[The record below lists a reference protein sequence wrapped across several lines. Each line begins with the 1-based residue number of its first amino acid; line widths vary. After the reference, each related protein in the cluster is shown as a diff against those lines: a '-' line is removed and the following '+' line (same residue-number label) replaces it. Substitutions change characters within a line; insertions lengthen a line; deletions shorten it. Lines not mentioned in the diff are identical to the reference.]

1 MALTDIFSESK
12 QPLETVLGLYFTK
25 AEKDVWEEIAP
36 DLLSFSFTDSETNTA
51 DSLSITLKDET
62 GKWAKRWN
70 PDPGERVKAYIKQKV
85 NGKVSG
91 TLSCGKFFVDTMKV
105 QGAPRIFEMGAVS
118 IPLNKSIRKR
128 IKSKAWEKTTLKK
141 IATAIADEANIK
153 LFWDSETDPEYDRVD
168 QKKESDLKMISR
180 LCDEAGLSLKV
191 TDDKL
196 VIFDQHSYENKKP
209 IKTITLG
216 ESPVLNYSFETC
228 QSDLYKSVTVS
239 YRSPKKKKKGKAGGY
254 TFDLKTGRK
263 VTKKKT
269 SNPAVFTYTA
279 TDPAADEN
287 GQEYY
292 LKSRCTSID
301 EAKRKATAMLR
312 KLNRRGVTG
321 DLSVIGDVDLVAG
334 AVVAV
339 KGFGIFDGNFIIGN
353 AKHDYGSNGYIT
365 SIQLRRVQKGY

>member
-1 MALTDIFSESK
+1 MAIADLFKTR
-12 QPLETVLGLYFTK
+12 QPIETALGLYFTE
-25 AEKDVWEEIAP
+25 AEKDVWEEIST
-36 DLLSFSFTDSETNTA
+36 DLLAFSFSDSETNAA

-62 GKWAKRWN
+62 GKWAQRWK
-70 PDPGERVKAYIKQKV
+70 PDPGERVKASIKKIID
-85 NGKVSG
+85 GKVVG
-91 TLSCGKFFVDTMKV
+91 TLNCGKFFVDTMKV
-105 QGAPRIFEMGAVS
+105 QGAPRTFEMGAVS
-118 IPLNKSIRKR
+118 IPLNKPIRKL
-128 IKSKAWEKTTLKK
+128 IKSKAWEKTSLKK
-141 IATAIADEANIK
+141 IAAAIAEEADIE
-153 LFWDSETDPEYDRVD
+153 LLWDSESDPEYDRVD
-168 QKKESDLKMISR
+168 QKKESDLKMVSR
-180 LCDEAGLSLKV
+180 LCDEAGLSIKV

-209 IKTITLG
+209 VKTITLG
-216 ESPVLNYSFETC
+216 ESDVLNYSFETS

-239 YRSPKKKKKGKAGGY
+239 YRSPKKKKKGRAGGY

-279 TDPAADEN
+279 TDPEADEN

-321 DLSVIGDVDLVAG
+321 DLTVVGDVDLVAG
-334 AVVAV
+334 AVLEI
-339 KGFGIFDGNFIIGN
+339 KGFGIFDGNFIIAT
-353 AKHDYGSNGYIT
+353 AKHDYGTNGYVT
-365 SIQLRRVQKGY
+365 SVQLRRVQKGY

>member
-1 MALTDIFSESK
+1 MAIADLFKTR
-12 QPLETVLGLYFTK
+12 QPIETALGLYFTE
-25 AEKDVWEEIAP
+25 AEKDVWEEIST
-36 DLLSFSFTDSETNTA
+36 DLLAFSFSDSETNTA

-62 GKWAKRWN
+62 GKWAQRWK
-70 PDPGERVKAYIKQKV
+70 PDPGERVKASIKKIID
-85 NGKVSG
+85 GKVVG
-91 TLSCGKFFVDTMKV
+91 TLNCGKFFVDTMKV
-105 QGAPRIFEMGAVS
+105 QGAPRTFEMGAVS
-118 IPLNKSIRKR
+118 IPLNKPIRKL
-128 IKSKAWEKTTLKK
+128 IKSKAWEKTSLRK
-141 IATAIADEANIK
+141 IASAIAEEADIE
-153 LFWDSETDPEYDRVD
+153 LLWDSESDPEYDRVD
-168 QKKESDLKMISR
+168 QKKESDLKMVSR
-180 LCDEAGLSLKV
+180 LCDEAGLSIKV

-209 IKTITLG
+209 VKTVTLG
-216 ESPVLNYSFETC
+216 KSDVLNYSFETS

-239 YRSPKKKKKGKAGGY
+239 YRSPKKKKKGRAGGY

-279 TDPAADEN
+279 TDPEADEN

-321 DLSVIGDVDLVAG
+321 DLTVVGDIDLVAG

-353 AKHDYGSNGYIT
+353 AKHDYGTNGYVT
-365 SIQLRRVQKGY
+365 SVQLRRVQKGY

>member
-1 MALTDIFSESK
+1 MAIADLFKTR
-12 QPLETVLGLYFTK
+12 QPIETALGLYFTE
-25 AEKDVWEEIAP
+25 AEKDVWEEIST
-36 DLLSFSFTDSETNTA
+36 DLLAFSFSDSETNTA

-62 GKWAKRWN
+62 GKWAQRWK
-70 PDPGERVKAYIKQKV
+70 PDPGERVKASIKKIID
-85 NGKVSG
+85 GKVVG
-91 TLSCGKFFVDTMKV
+91 TLNCGKFFVDTMKV
-105 QGAPRIFEMGAVS
+105 QGAPRTFEMGAVS
-118 IPLNKSIRKR
+118 IPLNKPIRKL
-128 IKSKAWEKTTLKK
+128 IKSKAWEKTSLKK
-141 IATAIADEANIK
+141 IAYAIAKEADIE
-153 LFWDSETDPEYDRVD
+153 LLWDSESDPEYDRVD
-168 QKKESDLKMISR
+168 QKKESDLKMVSR
-180 LCDEAGLSLKV
+180 LCDEAGLSIKV

-209 IKTITLG
+209 VKTVTLG
-216 ESPVLNYSFETC
+216 ESDVLNYSFETS

-239 YRSPKKKKKGKAGGY
+239 YRSPKKKKKGRAGGY

-279 TDPAADEN
+279 TDPEADEN

-321 DLSVIGDVDLVAG
+321 DLTVVGDVDLVAG

-353 AKHDYGSNGYIT
+353 AKHDYGSNGYVT
-365 SIQLRRVQKGY
+365 SVQLRRVQKGY

>member
-1 MALTDIFSESK
+1 MAIADLFKTR
-12 QPLETVLGLYFTK
+12 QPIETALGLYFTE
-25 AEKDVWEEIAP
+25 AEKDVCEEIST
-36 DLLSFSFTDSETNTA
+36 DLLSFSFSDSETNAA

-62 GKWAKRWN
+62 GKWAQRWK
-70 PDPGERVKAYIKQKV
+70 PDPGERVKASIKKIID
-85 NGKVSG
+85 GKVVG
-91 TLSCGKFFVDTMKV
+91 TLNCGKFFVDTMKV
-105 QGAPRIFEMGAVS
+105 QGAPRTFEMGAVS
-118 IPLNKSIRKR
+118 IPLNKPIRKL
-128 IKSKAWEKTTLKK
+128 IKSKAWEKTSLKK
-141 IATAIADEANIK
+141 IASAISEEADIE
-153 LFWDSETDPEYDRVD
+153 LLWDSESDPEYDRVD
-168 QKKESDLKMISR
+168 QKKESDLKMVSR
-180 LCDEAGLSLKV
+180 LCDEAGLSIKV

-209 IKTITLG
+209 VKTVTLG
-216 ESPVLNYSFETC
+216 ESDVLNYSFETS

-239 YRSPKKKKKGKAGGY
+239 YRSPKKKKKGRAGGY

-279 TDPAADEN
+279 TDPEADEN

-321 DLSVIGDVDLVAG
+321 DLTVVGDIDLVAG

>member
-1 MALTDIFSESK
+1 MAIADLFKTR
-12 QPLETVLGLYFTK
+12 QPIETALGLYFTE
-25 AEKDVWEEIAP
+25 AEKDVWEEIST
-36 DLLSFSFTDSETNTA
+36 DLLSFSFSDSETNAA

-62 GKWAKRWN
+62 GKWAQRWK
-70 PDPGERVKAYIKQKV
+70 PDPGERVKAYIKKIID
-85 NGKVSG
+85 GKVVG
-91 TLSCGKFFVDTMKV
+91 TLNCGKFFVDTMKV
-105 QGAPRIFEMGAVS
+105 QGAPRTFEMGAVS
-118 IPLNKSIRKR
+118 IPLNKPIRKL
-128 IKSKAWEKTTLKK
+128 IKSKAWEKTSLKK
-141 IATAIADEANIK
+141 IASAIAEEADIE
-153 LFWDSETDPEYDRVD
+153 LLWDSESDPEYDRVD
-168 QKKESDLKMISR
+168 QKKESDLKMVSR
-180 LCDEAGLSLKV
+180 LCDEAGLSIKV

-209 IKTITLG
+209 VKTLTLG
-216 ESPVLNYSFETC
+216 ESDVLNYSFETS

-239 YRSPKKKKKGKAGGY
+239 YRSPKKKKKGRAGGY

-279 TDPAADEN
+279 TDPEADEN

-321 DLSVIGDVDLVAG
+321 DLTVVGDVDLVAG
-334 AVVAV
+334 AVLEI
-339 KGFGIFDGNFIIGN
+339 KGFGIFDGNFIIAT
-353 AKHDYGSNGYIT
+353 AKHDYGTNGYVT
-365 SIQLRRVQKGY
+365 SVQLRRVQKGY

>member
-1 MALTDIFSESK
+1 MAIADLFKTR
-12 QPLETVLGLYFTK
+12 QPIETALGLYFTE
-25 AEKDVWEEIAP
+25 AEKDVWEEIST
-36 DLLSFSFTDSETNTA
+36 DLLAFSFSDSETNTA

-62 GKWAKRWN
+62 GKWAQRWK
-70 PDPGERVKAYIKQKV
+70 PDPGERVKASIKKIID
-85 NGKVSG
+85 GKVVG
-91 TLSCGKFFVDTMKV
+91 TLNCGKFFVDTMKV
-105 QGAPRIFEMGAVS
+105 QGAPRTFEMGAVS
-118 IPLNKSIRKR
+118 IPLNKPIRKL
-128 IKSKAWEKTTLKK
+128 IKSKAWEKTSLKK
-141 IATAIADEANIK
+141 IASAIAEEADIE
-153 LFWDSETDPEYDRVD
+153 LLWDSESDPEYDRVD
-168 QKKESDLKMISR
+168 QKKESDLKMVSR
-180 LCDEAGLSLKV
+180 LCDEAGLSIKV

-209 IKTITLG
+209 VKTVTLG
-216 ESPVLNYSFETC
+216 ESDVLNYSFETS

-239 YRSPKKKKKGKAGGY
+239 YRSPKKKKKGRAGGY

-279 TDPAADEN
+279 TDPEADEN

-321 DLSVIGDVDLVAG
+321 DLTVVGDIDLVAG
-334 AVVAV
+334 AVLEI
-339 KGFGIFDGNFIIGN
+339 KGFGIFDGNFIIAT
-353 AKHDYGSNGYIT
+353 AKHDYGTNGYVT
-365 SIQLRRVQKGY
+365 SVQLRRVQKGY

>member
-1 MALTDIFSESK
+1 MAIADLFKTR
-12 QPLETVLGLYFTK
+12 QPIETALGLYFTE
-25 AEKDVWEEIAP
+25 AEKDVWEEIST
-36 DLLSFSFTDSETNTA
+36 DLLAFSFSDSETNAA
-51 DSLSITLKDET
+51 DSLSINLKDET
-62 GKWAKRWN
+62 GKWAQRWK
-70 PDPGERVKAYIKQKV
+70 PDPGERVKASIKKIID
-85 NGKVSG
+85 GKVVG
-91 TLSCGKFFVDTMKV
+91 TLNCGKFFVDTMKV
-105 QGAPRIFEMGAVS
+105 QGAPRTFEMGAVS
-118 IPLNKSIRKR
+118 IPLNKPIRKL
-128 IKSKAWEKTTLKK
+128 IKSKAWEKTSLKK
-141 IATAIADEANIK
+141 IASAIAEEADIE
-153 LFWDSETDPEYDRVD
+153 LLWDSESDPEYDRVD
-168 QKKESDLKMISR
+168 QKKESDLKMVSR
-180 LCDEAGLSLKV
+180 LCDEAGLSIKV

-209 IKTITLG
+209 VKTVTLG
-216 ESPVLNYSFETC
+216 ESDVLNYSFETS

-239 YRSPKKKKKGKAGGY
+239 YRSPKKKKKGRAGGY

-279 TDPAADEN
+279 TDPEADEN

-321 DLSVIGDVDLVAG
+321 DLTVVGDVDLVAG
-334 AVVAV
+334 AVLEI
-339 KGFGIFDGNFIIGN
+339 KGFGIFDGNFIIAN
-353 AKHDYGSNGYIT
+353 AKHDYGTNGYVT

>member
-1 MALTDIFSESK
+1 MAIADLFKTR
-12 QPLETVLGLYFTK
+12 QPIETALGLYFTE
-25 AEKDVWEEIAP
+25 AEKEVWEEIST
-36 DLLSFSFTDSETNTA
+36 DLLAFSFSDSETNAA

-62 GKWAKRWN
+62 GKWAQRWK
-70 PDPGERVKAYIKQKV
+70 PDPGERVKASIKKIID
-85 NGKVSG
+85 GKVVG
-91 TLSCGKFFVDTMKV
+91 TLNCGKFFVDTMKV
-105 QGAPRIFEMGAVS
+105 QGAPRTFEMGAVS
-118 IPLNKSIRKR
+118 IPLNKPIRKL
-128 IKSKAWEKTTLKK
+128 IKSKAWEKTSLKK
-141 IATAIADEANIK
+141 IASAIAEEADIE
-153 LFWDSETDPEYDRVD
+153 LLWDSESDPEYDRVD
-168 QKKESDLKMISR
+168 QKKESDLKMVSR
-180 LCDEAGLSLKV
+180 LCDEAGLSIKV

-209 IKTITLG
+209 VKTVTLG
-216 ESPVLNYSFETC
+216 ESDVLNYSFETS

-239 YRSPKKKKKGKAGGY
+239 YRSPKKKKKGRAGGY

-279 TDPAADEN
+279 TDPEADEN

-321 DLSVIGDVDLVAG
+321 DLTVVGDVDLVAG
-334 AVVAV
+334 AVLEI
-339 KGFGIFDGNFIIGN
+339 KGFGIFDGNFIIAT
-353 AKHDYGSNGYIT
+353 AKHDYGTNGYVT
-365 SIQLRRVQKGY
+365 SVQLRRVQKGY

>member
-1 MALTDIFSESK
+1 MAIADLFKTR
-12 QPLETVLGLYFTK
+12 QPIETALGLYFTE
-25 AEKDVWEEIAP
+25 AEKDVWEEIST
-36 DLLSFSFTDSETNTA
+36 DLLAFSFSDSETNAA

-62 GKWAKRWN
+62 GKWAQRWKPN
-70 PDPGERVKAYIKQKV
+70 PGERVKASIKKIID
-85 NGKVSG
+85 GKVVG
-91 TLSCGKFFVDTMKV
+91 TLNCGKFFVDTMKV
-105 QGAPRIFEMGAVS
+105 QGAPRTFEMGAVS
-118 IPLNKSIRKR
+118 IPLNKPIRKL
-128 IKSKAWEKTTLKK
+128 IKSKAWEKTSLKK
-141 IATAIADEANIK
+141 IASAIAEEADIE
-153 LFWDSETDPEYDRVD
+153 LLWDSESDPEYDRVD
-168 QKKESDLKMISR
+168 QKKESDLKMVSR
-180 LCDEAGLSLKV
+180 LCDEAGLSIKV

-209 IKTITLG
+209 VKTVTLG
-216 ESPVLNYSFETC
+216 ESDVLNYSFETS

-239 YRSPKKKKKGKAGGY
+239 YRSPKKKKKGRAGGY

-279 TDPAADEN
+279 TDPEADEN

-321 DLSVIGDVDLVAG
+321 DLTVVGDIDLVAG

-353 AKHDYGSNGYIT
+353 AKHDYGTNGYVT
-365 SIQLRRVQKGY
+365 SVQLRRVQKGY